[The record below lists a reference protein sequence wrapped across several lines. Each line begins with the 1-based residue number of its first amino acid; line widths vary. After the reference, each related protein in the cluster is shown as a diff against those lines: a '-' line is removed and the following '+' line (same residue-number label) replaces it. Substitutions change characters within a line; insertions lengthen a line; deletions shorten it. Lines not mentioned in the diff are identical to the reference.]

1 MRLMKYST
9 LELRRKG
16 VEDHLVNC
24 YAEVFDKLAMTK
36 NLEEICVLKNK
47 QRKIEK
53 ALSNLYGLG
62 F

>member
-1 MRLMKYST
+1 MKYST

-24 YAEVFDKLAMTK
+24 YAEVFDKLAIAK

-47 QRKIEK
+47 QRKILK
-53 ALSNLYGLG
+53 
-62 F
+62 

>member
-1 MRLMKYST
+1 MKYST

-24 YAEVFDKLAMTK
+24 YAEDFDKLAMTK
-36 NLEEICVLKNK
+36 NLEENCVLKKK

>member
-1 MRLMKYST
+1 MKYST

-16 VEDHLVNC
+16 VKDHLVNC
-24 YAEVFDKLAMTK
+24 YAEVFDKLAMAK

>member
-1 MRLMKYST
+1 MKYST

-16 VEDHLVNC
+16 VTDHLVNC
-24 YAEVFDKLAMTK
+24 YAEVFDKLAMVK
-36 NLEEICVLKNK
+36 DLEEICILKNK

-53 ALSNLYGLG
+53 AISNLYGLG